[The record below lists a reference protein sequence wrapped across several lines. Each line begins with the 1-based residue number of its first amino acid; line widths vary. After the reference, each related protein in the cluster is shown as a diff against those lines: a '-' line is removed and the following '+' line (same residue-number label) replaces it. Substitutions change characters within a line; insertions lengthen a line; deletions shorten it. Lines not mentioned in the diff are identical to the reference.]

1 MKKTD
6 FMKMTNCEW
15 FKFDMLSQWSMLND
29 KGYEIF
35 DSQYHI
41 KWHIFNTFKFIFI
54 VTCKRTDFLYKIE
67 ILELGKSSNF
77 LMFISSIFSTN
88 VFCN

>member
-35 DSQYHI
+35 DSHSI
-41 KWHIFNTFKFIFI
+41 
-54 VTCKRTDFLYKIE
+54 
-67 ILELGKSSNF
+67 
-77 LMFISSIFSTN
+77 ISSDTYSIHLNLYSLWL
-88 VFCN
+88 VKEQISCIKLKY